1 MPRSG
6 FADDADRNDRLALA
20 NRVVELEKPSHT
32 TFDVRFYWAMFRVGE
47 ARLGLDTL
55 VERGSRSPELMRPMI
70 LGQGHLV
77 ESYLATTNVAPPC
90 RSYVAG
96 DQR

>member
-1 MPRSG
+1 
-6 FADDADRNDRLALA
+6 
-20 NRVVELEKPSHT
+20 
-32 TFDVRFYWAMFRVGE
+32 MFRVGE
-47 ARLGLDTL
+47 ARLGYDTL
-55 VERGSRSPELMRPMI
+55 VERGSRSPDLMTPMI

-77 ESYLATTNVAPPC
+77 ESYLATPNVAPAC